1 MREAAC
7 LSATHNYTSLLA
19 ALSNRYSFAIAV
31 AIATLRGLDIRHSN
45 IDLFNL
51 LF

>member
-7 LSATHNYTSLLA
+7 LSATHNYASSLA
-19 ALSNRYSFAIAV
+19 ALSNRYSFAIA
-31 AIATLRGLDIRHSN
+31 ITTLRGLDIRHPN
-45 IDLFNL
+45 IGLFDL